1 MININLRIIDIE
13 DIELRKLNRAP
24 YLFTRVFALVAYKKK
39 KKDKFFFIRR
49 TIVDTG
55 AVVSLLP
62 RAIWEQLDIEFL
74 GSHQVK
80 GIVKKK
86 ECILPVK
93 IGLVK
98 TKLLDEQNNQTP
110 TFTSLVYC
118 ADSNEVP
125 IIFGMKDALDKF
137 KIEINTK
144 QKQGYLIYLI

>member
-1 MININLRIIDIE
+1 MIKINLRIIDIE
-13 DIELRKLNRAP
+13 DIELRKLNKPP
-24 YLFTRVFALVAYKKK
+24 YLFNRVFALVAYK

-62 RAIWEQLDIEFL
+62 KTIWEQLDIEFL
-74 GSHQVK
+74 GSHHVK

-86 ECILPVK
+86 ECIVPVK
-93 IGLVK
+93 IGLAK

-110 TFTSLVYC
+110 SFTSLVYC

-125 IIFGMKDALDKF
+125 IVFGMKDALDKF
-137 KIEINTK
+137 KIEINAK
-144 QKQGYLIYLI
+144 QKQGHLIYLI